1 MLYGSQQILVNRIH
15 DIYVSP
21 LPIFRSNPIIHIPY
35 YYYFILPE
43 LSIFGFM
50 KHGAI
55 AIIPLAV
62 GAAIYGFA
70 FGLLAAQ
77 VGFSWWSIGLMSAA
91 VHAGSSQIVAVE
103 QYAGAS
109 AVFGAALA
117 GAALNLRYIG
127 IVASLSDVLASL
139 PLRAKLIAIHIT
151 GDENWALTMSERVKS
166 KDIGASFL
174 IGSGLVMISVWTVST
189 ASGALV
195 GMLLP
200 DLERFG
206 LGFAFTA
213 AFIAMA
219 RGLWPGQTNSL
230 PWVVAFGA
238 AVTAIGCGLPKAY
251 AIVAGTLCGL
261 LASHLIRQAKGVLQ

>member
-1 MLYGSQQILVNRIH
+1 MLNL
-15 DIYVSP
+15 
-21 LPIFRSNPIIHIPY
+21 
-35 YYYFILPE
+35 
-43 LSIFGFM
+43 M

-55 AIIPLAV
+55 SILPLAA
-62 GAAIYGFA
+62 GAALYGFA

-77 VGFSWWSIGLMSAA
+77 TGFPWWSVGLMSAA

-103 QYAGAS
+103 QFANAS
-109 AVFGAALA
+109 TVLGAAFA

-127 IVASLSDVLASL
+127 IVASLSDVLAGLS
-139 PLRAKLIAIHIT
+139 LRAKLVAIHIT
-151 GDENWALTMSERVKS
+151 GDENWALTMSERAKS

-174 IGSGLVMISVWTVST
+174 IGSGLVMIFVWTLST

-195 GMLLP
+195 GTVLP

-219 RGLWPGQTNSL
+219 RGLWQGRSSIL
-230 PWVVAFGA
+230 PWAVAFGL
-238 AVTAIGCGLPKAY
+238 AIAMVYLGLPKAY
-251 AIVAGTLCGL
+251 AIVASALCGL
-261 LASHLIRQAKGVLQ
+261 VASHMIRQIRSASQ